1 MDVQNISGVTQGP
14 VRVATPQSITPATS
28 TPEVK
33 RQSEQAATVALSNMV
48 GKKDREVLAE
58 EMMEKSIEQANRS
71 LEAYN
76 RRIDRA
82 VHEQTKTMIYSIVD
96 TENEEVIQEFP
107 ARKIQD
113 MIAKMWELAGLTVDK
128 RA

>member
-1 MDVQNISGVTQGP
+1 MDVQKISGVSVDTG
-14 VRVATPQSITPATS
+14 RVQTPKKVTLADS
-28 TPEVK
+28 TVVQKSQPEAVEVSTRISK
-33 RQSEQAATVALSNMV
+33 
-48 GKKDREVLAE
+48 GREERDALAE
-58 EMMEKSIEQANRS
+58 EMMEKSIAQANVS
-71 LEAYN
+71 LETYN

-82 VHEQTKTMIYSIVD
+82 VHEDTKTMIYSVVD
-96 TENEEVIQEFP
+96 TENDEVIQEFP

>member
-1 MDVQNISGVTQGP
+1 MDVQTISGVSQSP
-14 VRVATPQSITPATS
+14 VRVTTPQSVTPADP
-28 TPEVK
+28 TPDVK
-33 RQSEQAATVALSNMV
+33 RQSESAGSSVQSSV
-48 GKKDREVLAE
+48 GQKDRQVLAE
-58 EMMEKSIEQANRS
+58 EMMERSIEQANKS
-71 LEAYN
+71 LATYN

-96 TENEEVIQEFP
+96 TENDEVVQEFP